1 MTSIKIPVF
10 DKQLLRAII
19 GISKSTLNRRMKYLN
34 PTILLIDPRYN
45 ENSQILRKD
54 IFILIC
60 DDFGFSR
67 MDVAERIKNHFPH
80 YQEIDIDE
88 LKRKMGLN
96 D

>member
-1 MTSIKIPVF
+1 MTTIIIPVF
-10 DKQLLRAII
+10 DKLLLRNII
-19 GISKSTLNRRMKYLN
+19 GISKSTLNRRMKYLL
-34 PTILLIDPRYN
+34 PAILLIDPRYN
-45 ENSQILRKD
+45 EKSQILRKD

-67 MDVAERIKNHFPH
+67 IDVAERIKNHFPYYH
-80 YQEIDIDE
+80 EIDIDE